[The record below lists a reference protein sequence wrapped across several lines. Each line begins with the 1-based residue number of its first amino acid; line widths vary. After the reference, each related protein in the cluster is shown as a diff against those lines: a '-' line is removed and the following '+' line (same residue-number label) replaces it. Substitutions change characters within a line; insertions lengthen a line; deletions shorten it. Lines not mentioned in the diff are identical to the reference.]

1 MHRFLLNILLT
12 FCSFCLLNSCGEAN
26 EPAPPAPP
34 SPSEEVHR
42 TVLVYMLADN
52 NLGWANSFDAYDLDE
67 MVRGAKNGGLNGGRL
82 LVYYNRPY
90 TNDGNPPQLIEI
102 TAQGQ
107 KILKTYTDDPDLYSV
122 EIGRMRQVLADM
134 KELAPAEDYG
144 MIFWGHATAWMT
156 HPEDMD
162 QSKASRSYGTDRDKW
177 MSSPHS
183 AKPSKAKNS
192 HSSISTAA

>member
-1 MHRFLLNILLT
+1 MT
-12 FCSFCLLNSCGEAN
+12 SMKWSA
-26 EPAPPAPP
+26 EP
-34 SPSEEVHR
+34 
-42 TVLVYMLADN
+42 
-52 NLGWANSFDAYDLDE
+52 
-67 MVRGAKNGGLNGGRL
+67 KNGGLNGGRL